1 MELIQREDFFRA
13 IDEFL
18 NEVEFIEHS
27 LALRIDQKC
36 DEEKNLLLNKIQST
50 TVHLHHFEKKVSQ
63 AKEGGSWISTPFLGR
78 QLAFNI

>member
-27 LALRIDQKC
+27 LALRMNQKC
-36 DEEKNLLLNKIQST
+36 EEEKNSLLSKIQST
-50 TVHLHHFEKKVSQ
+50 NVHLHHFEKKVNE
-63 AKEGGSWISTPFLGR
+63 ANEGGIFTSTPLLGR
-78 QLAFNI
+78 KLAFNL

>member
-1 MELIQREDFFRA
+1 MEFIQRDDFFRA

-27 LALRIDQKC
+27 LALRMNQKC
-36 DEEKNLLLNKIQST
+36 NEEKDSLLSKVQST

-63 AKEGGSWISTPFLGR
+63 AKEGGSWISTPLLGR
-78 QLAFNI
+78 NLAFNI